1 LTVTAPH
8 RTRRAQAF
16 SMDGAAHLGRVAER
30 VGQGNTSVLI
40 GTKHDVPTPPIDGS
54 LQPWPDVAE
63 QHDWSALLLGNGLGI
78 NVWPGFAYGSLF
90 DHARDSGLTAQDRQL
105 FDGTRNFER
114 ALSDLTTAMRVG
126 RILKTDTRPILTRYR
141 SIQVALGHAIREV
154 HPRRSSVPDRS
165 LHAIRAALLEY
176 EWIFTTSY
184 DLIVYWAMGSDGW
197 RPFVDLF
204 KYGGRCEF
212 DPDRADVYAD
222 EIPVYF
228 LHGALHLVVG
238 GSGATWKLRKTQL
251 QTLLD
256 QFGQPIDGDA
266 EARPLLVTEGSAVEK
281 LRAIE
286 GNDYLAH
293 ALQRLREVDLPTVVF
308 GSSLSAQDDH
318 LVEAL
323 NEQPDRPVAV
333 SMRPGLKKDV
343 AMRQAEIFGRL
354 ETESLVFFDATTHPL
369 GAARVRSSAYP

>member
-1 LTVTAPH
+1 MKALDERSASVPIDKK
-8 RTRRAQAF
+8 RA
-16 SMDGAAHLGRVAER
+16 
-30 VGQGNTSVLI
+30 
-40 GTKHDVPTPPIDGS
+40 VPTPHLDGS
-54 LQPWPDVAE
+54 LQPWHGVAK
-63 QHDWSALLLGNGLGI
+63 QHHWAALLLGNGLSI

-90 DHARDSGLTAQDRQL
+90 DHAHGKRLTSVDQEL

-114 ALSDLTTAMRVG
+114 ALSDLNTAIRVG
-126 RILKTDTRPILTRYR
+126 KILKMETDRILERYR

-154 HPRRSSVPDRS
+154 HPPRSSVPDIALR
-165 LHAIRAALLEY
+165 AIRAAMLDY
-176 EWIFTTSY
+176 EWVFTTSY
-184 DLIVYWAMGSDGW
+184 DLIAYWAMGSDGW
-197 RPFVDLF
+197 RPFVDMF

-238 GSGATWKLRKTQL
+238 GSGTTWKLRKTYL

-256 QFGQPIDGDA
+256 QFGQPIGGDP

-293 ALQRLREVDLPTVVF
+293 ALERLRNVDLPLVIF
-308 GSSLSAQDDH
+308 GSSLSSQDDH
-318 LVEAL
+318 LVDAL

-333 SMRPGLKKDV
+333 SMLPSSKKEL
-343 AMRQAEIFGRL
+343 ATRQAEIFGRL
-354 ETESLVFFDATTHPL
+354 ETESLLFFDATTHPL
-369 GAARVRSSAYP
+369 GSPALRAR

>member
-1 LTVTAPH
+1 V
-8 RTRRAQAF
+8 
-16 SMDGAAHLGRVAER
+16 S
-30 VGQGNTSVLI
+30 
-40 GTKHDVPTPPIDGS
+40 TPPIDGS
-54 LQPWPDVAE
+54 LRPWHDVAK
-63 QHDWSALLLGNGLGI
+63 QHDWSALLLGNGLSI

-90 DHARDSGLTAQDRQL
+90 DHAHSKGLTKQERKL

-126 RILKTDTRPILTRYR
+126 KVLRMETDPILERYR

-154 HPRRSSVPDRS
+154 HPKRSSVPDVGLR
-165 LHAIRAALLEY
+165 AIRVAMLDY
-176 EWIFTTSY
+176 EWVFTTSY

-197 RPFVDLF
+197 KPFVDMF
-204 KYGGRCEF
+204 RYGGRCEF
-212 DPDRADVYAD
+212 DSDRADVYVD

-238 GSGATWKLRKTQL
+238 GPGTTWKLRKTYL

-256 QFGQPIDGDA
+256 QFGQPIGGDP

-286 GNDYLAH
+286 GNHYLAH
-293 ALQRLREVDLPTVVF
+293 ALQRLRDVDLPIVIF

-318 LVEAL
+318 LVDAL

-333 SMRPGLKKDV
+333 SMLPGSKKEL
-343 AMRQAEIFGRL
+343 ATRQAEIFGRL
-354 ETESLVFFDATTHPL
+354 ETESLMFFDATTHPL
-369 GAARVRSSAYP
+369 GSPALRAR